1 MSVTDGVMLPA
12 TWRRSVGAATPI
24 PMLPPARTVKSD
36 CPVEDATLNGLSGV
50 DVELCT
56 LRAKLDED
64 ALTPRTTPLSMRVE
78 VPTVVEVSQRVA

>member
-1 MSVTDGVMLPA
+1 MSVLDGVILPA
-12 TWRRSVGAATPI
+12 TCSLSVGADTPI

-36 CPVEDATLNGLSGV
+36 CPVEDATLNGFSGV
-50 DVELCT
+50 DDELCT

-78 VPTVVEVSQRVA
+78 VPTVVLVNQRVA